1 MEIDYK
7 HQIKPQS
14 SKDAKGDSNETKKNE
29 KNNESFH
36 KSNKGQKGERGSK
49 KNGEGDRRKEDKM
62 KKWREKDKKQLF
74 ERVKEKYLQ
83 YRKMKIFCIRVDP
96 FRRKNGSDA
105 QRKRSKKRQVKKEKS
120 LV

>member
-1 MEIDYK
+1 
-7 HQIKPQS
+7 
-14 SKDAKGDSNETKKNE
+14 
-29 KNNESFH
+29 
-36 KSNKGQKGERGSK
+36 
-49 KNGEGDRRKEDKM
+49 M

-105 QRKRSKKRQVKKEKS
+105 
-120 LV
+120 